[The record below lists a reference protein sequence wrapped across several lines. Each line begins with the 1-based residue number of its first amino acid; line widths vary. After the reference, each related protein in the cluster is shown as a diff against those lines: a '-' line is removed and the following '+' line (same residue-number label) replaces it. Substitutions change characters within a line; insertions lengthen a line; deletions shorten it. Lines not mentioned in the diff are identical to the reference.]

1 MLRQIEQTTTLN
13 MRHLKELNI
22 YILNCRVFYFTAT
35 CKEKREE
42 VYDVGYN

>member
-22 YILNCRVFYFTAT
+22 YILNCRVFFTAT
-35 CKEKREE
+35 CKENREE